1 MDKLI
6 LIRYGEIALKGHNRN
21 FFINLLTKNIRKALR
36 GINNRIVNDR
46 GRILVELA
54 ENSGDAE
61 QAVERLKK
69 VFGIVSV
76 SVVTKVEKEMESIE
90 RAALEMV
97 SRLKTATFKVEARR
111 ADKTFPLTSPEICGR
126 VGAYIL
132 SGCEG
137 IRVDVHNPETLVN
150 IEIRDKAYIYTD
162 AAMGPG
168 GLPTGSSGKGILL
181 LSGGIDSPV
190 AGWMVAKRGVELQ
203 AVHFHSFPFTSERAK
218 QKVIDIAK
226 VLSGYTGG
234 LKLHMVSL
242 TDIQSSI
249 NQECPEEQGTILT
262 RRFMMRIAARIAASE
277 GALALVTGE
286 SLGQVASQTM
296 ESIYVTNASVEL
308 PVYRPLLGMDKV
320 EIMERARNIGTYEI
334 SILPYEDCC
343 TLFLPKF
350 PETRPKLDKIMQSET
365 HLDIDGLLEEAL
377 KSKEVLDIG

>member
-21 FFINLLTKNIRKALR
+21 FFINLLTKNIRKVLK
-36 GINNRIVNDR
+36 GINNRIINDR
-46 GRILVELA
+46 GRLLVELPG
-54 ENSGDAE
+54 NGGDAE
-61 QAVERLKK
+61 QAVEHLKK

-76 SVVTKVEKEMESIE
+76 SVVIKVERDMETIE
-90 RAALEMV
+90 AAALEMA
-97 SRLKTATFKVEARR
+97 SRLKRETFKVEARR
-111 ADKTFPLTSPEICGR
+111 ADKTFPLTSPEISGR

-132 SGCEG
+132 SQCEG
-137 IRVDVHNPETLVN
+137 VRVDVHNPETLVN

-162 AAMGPG
+162 AVMGPG
-168 GLPTGSSGKGILL
+168 GLPAGSGGKGILL

-203 AVHFHSFPFTSERAK
+203 AVHFHSFPFTSERAR

-226 VLSGYTGG
+226 VLRGYTGG

-242 TDIQSSI
+242 TDIQNSI
-249 NQECPEEQGTILT
+249 NRECPAEQGTILT
-262 RRFMMRIAARIAASE
+262 RRFMMRIASRIADSE

-320 EIMERARNIGTYEI
+320 EIMERARNIETYDI

-350 PETRPKLDKIMQSET
+350 PETRPRLDKIMLSET
-365 HLDIDGLLEEAL
+365 HLDIDSLLEEAL
-377 KSKEVLDIG
+377 RSKETLDI